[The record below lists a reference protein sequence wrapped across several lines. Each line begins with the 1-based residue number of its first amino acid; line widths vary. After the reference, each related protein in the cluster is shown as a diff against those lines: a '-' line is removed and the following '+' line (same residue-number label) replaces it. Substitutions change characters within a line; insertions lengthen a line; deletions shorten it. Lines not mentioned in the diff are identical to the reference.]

1 MLFFDE
7 RHITIFNLFP
17 SLFVICRLTFLT
29 LSAIIIEIN
38 IAIYRNDTKM
48 DIRKITPLELPLLTQ
63 LFDYNDPAEMI
74 EQNERDMKG
83 GTIDIFVMFDND
95 RPIGELHAAYES
107 DDERAV
113 KEKRA
118 YLFAYRIHED
128 YQGHGYGKQLLQN
141 VIDTLYKKG
150 YTEFTVGVEDDNAR
164 AKHIYDSFGF
174 TELFARKYEEY
185 QGDGYEYGLYLRRS
199 LCHN

>member
-1 MLFFDE
+1 MII
-7 RHITIFNLFP
+7 RPIT
-17 SLFVICRLTFLT
+17 S
-29 LSAIIIEIN
+29 S
-38 IAIYRNDTKM
+38 
-48 DIRKITPLELPLLTQ
+48 ELPILTQ
-63 LFDYNDPAEMI
+63 LFDYNDSAEMI
-74 EQNERDMKG
+74 KQNEQDMNN
-83 GTIDIFVMFDND
+83 GTINIFVMFDND

-128 YQGHGYGKQLLQN
+128 YQGNGYGKQLLQN
-141 VIDTLYKKG
+141 VIDTLYKNG
-150 YTEFTVGVEDDNAR
+150 YTEFTVGVEDDNGR

-185 QGDGYEYGLYLRRS
+185 QGYGYEYGLYLRR
-199 LCHN
+199 N

>member
-1 MLFFDE
+1 MVFLLLPYSQPLNLRPSGAPWPYLLSKYCISFDNNGSCFFDE
-7 RHITIFNLFP
+7 RHIPFYLIP
-17 SLFVICRLTFLT
+17 ILFVICQLTYLI
-29 LSAIIIEIN
+29 LSAIIIDIN
-38 IAIYRNDTKM
+38 IAIHSNDTKM

-63 LFDYNDPAEMI
+63 LFNYNDTAEMI

-118 YLFAYRIHED
+118 YL
-128 YQGHGYGKQLLQN
+128 
-141 VIDTLYKKG
+141 
-150 YTEFTVGVEDDNAR
+150 
-164 AKHIYDSFGF
+164 
-174 TELFARKYEEY
+174 
-185 QGDGYEYGLYLRRS
+185 
-199 LCHN
+199 

>member
-1 MLFFDE
+1 
-7 RHITIFNLFP
+7 
-17 SLFVICRLTFLT
+17 
-29 LSAIIIEIN
+29 
-38 IAIYRNDTKM
+38 M

-63 LFDYNDPAEMI
+63 LFDYTDPAEMI

-113 KEKRA
+113 KGKRA
-118 YLFAYRIHED
+118 YLFAFRIHEE
-128 YQGHGYGKQLLQN
+128 YQGQEYGKRLLQS
-141 VIDTLYKKG
+141 VIDTLTKQG
-150 YTEFTVGVEDDNAR
+150 YSEFTVGVEDYNTK

-174 TELFARKYEEY
+174 TELIARKYEEY

-199 LCHN
+199 LCQN

>member
-1 MLFFDE
+1 MKGISRFFP
-7 RHITIFNLFP
+7 FP
-17 SLFVICRLTFLT
+17 SSFVICRLTFPT

-38 IAIYRNDTKM
+38 IAKHRNDTKM

-63 LFDYNDPAEMI
+63 LFNYNDTAEMI

-83 GTIDIFVMFDND
+83 GTIDIFVMFDKD
-95 RPIGELHAAYES
+95 RPIGELHVAYES

-113 KEKRA
+113 NGKRA
-118 YLFAYRIHED
+118 YLFAFRIHED

-141 VIDTLYKKG
+141 VIDTLHKKG

-174 TELFARKYEEY
+174 TKLIARKYEEY

-199 LCHN
+199 

>member
-1 MLFFDE
+1 
-7 RHITIFNLFP
+7 
-17 SLFVICRLTFLT
+17 
-29 LSAIIIEIN
+29 
-38 IAIYRNDTKM
+38 
-48 DIRKITPLELPLLTQ
+48 
-63 LFDYNDPAEMI
+63 MI
-74 EQNERDMKG
+74 EQNELDMNN

-107 DDERAV
+107 DDERTV

-150 YTEFTVGVEDDNAR
+150 YTEFTIGVEDDNAR

-174 TELFARKYEEY
+174 IELFAPKHEEY

-199 LCHN
+199 LCQN